1 MNSKKVEKTCPKITD
16 KPNPERT
23 IVPEKP
29 KASERE
35 KNFEK
40 TKPIYEKIHQTSE
53 KSKPVPEKIK
63 PNKAEKA
70 LKNESLSIPAIRFS
84 KFKGSLEENAKSK

>member
-1 MNSKKVEKTCPKITD
+1 MKTKEIILNSKKVEKTCPKITD

-40 TKPIYEKIHQTSE
+40 TGEQSQS
-53 KSKPVPEKIK
+53 KSLVTC
-63 PNKAEKA
+63 
-70 LKNESLSIPAIRFS
+70 S
-84 KFKGSLEENAKSK
+84 